1 MLLFL
6 TRLACFSFSM
16 LERRF
21 GEASDGDGDRS
32 GVFSSKR
39 ECDMGS
45 RMDQKSRGDGLL
57 GKGEEFSVY
66 GEVSRETIIFWEVA

>member
-21 GEASDGDGDRS
+21 GEMSEGEGDRS

-39 ECDMGS
+39 VGDMFS
-45 RMDQKSRGDGLL
+45 RVDQKLRGDALVADW
-57 GKGEEFSVY
+57 KGDEFSV
-66 GEVSRETIIFWEVA
+66 